1 MDGGFRQVLGIRF
14 YTGGVPGLLEQTAR
28 GGLVVVPSAPVLVNA
43 GGDPANRAALEGC
56 DFAITDSAYMV
67 LLWLV
72 IKRER
77 LQRISG
83 LRFLRALLER
93 AEFRAPGATLWV
105 MPSAEDGT
113 AMAGWLRRRG
123 VGLEPDACPVAPH
136 YPSGPLSDPGLL
148 ALIEA
153 RRPRYVVMNIGGGVQ
168 ERLGLYLRNNLSYR
182 PAILCTGA
190 AVALISGRQARI
202 PVWADRLFL
211 GWLIRSLA
219 NPVSFPPRLWKSIRL
234 AWLVARYGARSPAGS
249 A

>member
-14 YTGGVPGLLEQTAR
+14 YTGGIAGLLDRAAG
-28 GGLVVVPSAPVLVNA
+28 GGLITVPSAPVLVNA
-43 GGDPANRAALEGC
+43 GGDSANRAALEGC

-72 IKRER
+72 LKWER
-77 LQRISG
+77 LPRISG

-93 AEFRAPGATLWV
+93 ADFRAAGATLWV
-105 MPSAEDGT
+105 MPSAEDR
-113 AMAGWLRRRG
+113 AAISGWLQRQG
-123 VGLEPDACPVAPH
+123 VGLEPAACPVAPL
-136 YPSGPLSDPGLL
+136 YPAGPLSDPGLL

-190 AVALISGRQARI
+190 AVALISGRQVRI

-219 NPVSFPPRLWKSIRL
+219 NPVSFPPRLWKSVRL
-234 AWLVARYGARSPAGS
+234 AWLVAKYGERAPSGS